1 MARFYSLKNVIGE
14 HQLIALIERFGRN
27 LERLK
32 GLYTDAKEH
41 VVQLEQENDALKIS
55 VDEGQKESQELRKKL
70 ALLEK
75 NALNSKVSGIL
86 VKDNLSGID
95 TNAEL
100 KQQLD
105 EYIRELERCIAHLSS
120 LS

>member
-1 MARFYSLKNVIGE
+1 MTVVSEYQILV
-14 HQLIALIERFGRN
+14 LIEK
-27 LERLK
+27 LERKVKHLKDACDTAQKRVK
-32 GLYTDAKEH
+32 GLEETNA
-41 VVQLEQENDALKIS
+41 
-55 VDEGQKESQELRKKL
+55 ELRAKL
-70 ALLEK
+70 QEKQTEVDRLSEKQVNSEK
-75 NALNSKVSGIL
+75 NTVNPKDIGII
-86 VKDNLSGID
+86 VEDNPSNTD

>member
-1 MARFYSLKNVIGE
+1 MVSE
-14 HQLIALIERFGRN
+14 HQIIALIER
-27 LERLK
+27 LEHKIKLLK
-32 GLYTDAKEH
+32 NACDTA
-41 VVQLEQENDALKIS
+41 
-55 VDEGQKESQELRKKL
+55 QKRVK
-70 ALLEK
+70 LLEERNDTLQNKLQEKETELNELQKKHVIPGK
-75 NALNSKVSGIL
+75 NTPISKELGII
-86 VKDNLSGID
+86 VKDNPSDTD